1 MELADAIKS
10 TIIEVMKATNPCDCV
25 VGKVES
31 LSPIS
36 VRISEKITLKNGN
49 LKFCKG
55 VVDLK
60 VDDEILCIR
69 KSGGQIFY
77 VVDKVVDKYDTD

>member
-10 TIIEVMKATNPCDCV
+10 AIIEVMKATNPCDCV

-31 LSPIS
+31 LSP
-36 VRISEKITLKNGN
+36 ISEKITLKNGN

>member
-10 TIIEVMKATNPCDCV
+10 AIIEVMKATNPCDCV

-49 LKFCKG
+49 LKFVKE
-55 VVDLK
+55 L
-60 VDDEILCIR
+60 
-69 KSGGQIFY
+69 
-77 VVDKVVDKYDTD
+77 

>member
-10 TIIEVMKATNPCDCV
+10 AIIEVMKATKPCDCV